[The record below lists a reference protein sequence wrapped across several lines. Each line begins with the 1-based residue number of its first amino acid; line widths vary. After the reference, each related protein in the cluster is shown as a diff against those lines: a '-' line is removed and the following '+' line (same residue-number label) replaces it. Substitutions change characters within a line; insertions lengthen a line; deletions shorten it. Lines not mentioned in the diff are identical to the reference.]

1 MYTGGDCFDEVDRLA
16 RVVDFAEA
24 AGSEEAVGLAE
35 VETAE
40 AEVAVD
46 SAEVARVV
54 VAEVAVGSAEVAR
67 VEA

>member
-1 MYTGGDCFDEVDRLA
+1 MVG
-16 RVVDFAEA
+16 FAEA

-46 SAEVARVV
+46 SAELARVVVAELARV